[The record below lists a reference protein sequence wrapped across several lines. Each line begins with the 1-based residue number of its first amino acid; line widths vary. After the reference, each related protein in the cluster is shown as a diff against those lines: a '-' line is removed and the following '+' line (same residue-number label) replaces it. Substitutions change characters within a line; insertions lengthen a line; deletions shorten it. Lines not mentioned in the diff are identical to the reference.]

1 MVWSSLNKELQRLL
15 RLAEDII
22 AYAIKNQQ
30 GQRRCKRT
38 ASEGAAT
45 NKRLLP
51 AFITHN
57 L

>member
-1 MVWSSLNKELQRLL
+1 MCPKDGCGKELQRLL

-45 NKRLLP
+45 NKRLLL
-51 AFITHN
+51 AFHHT
-57 L
+57 